1 MDDFHGTCAGRKY
14 PLIGLMGEELMGKA
28 KQKSNLESII
38 EKAKSVVI
46 PVVSVPSTDSN
57 MIIDRPSVAT
67 TTASPAKFTK
77 SSNESNARIVCYFT
91 NWSHKR
97 PGVGQF
103 TPEDL
108 DPFLCTHVVYAF
120 ANLNSEF
127 KLIPSEPSDESSDGK
142 SGLYDRVL
150 ALKSKNP
157 NLKILIAVGG
167 WMMGPTPFKTLTES
181 AYRQTLFTF
190 NVIEFLRKKGFDGLD
205 VCWEF
210 PRGDDDK
217 ARYTKLLKV
226 SCPAIAISFSLST
239 ILLGIARNI

>member
-1 MDDFHGTCAGRKY
+1 M
-14 PLIGLMGEELMGKA
+14 LGKIFV
-28 KQKSNLESII
+28 SF
-38 EKAKSVVI
+38 SVSSRI
-46 PVVSVPSTDSN
+46 LTHYLFFQC
-57 MIIDRPSVAT
+57 
-67 TTASPAKFTK
+67 KFD
-77 SSNESNARIVCYFT
+77 RIVCYLT

-97 PGVGQF
+97 PGQGQF
-103 TPEDL
+103 NPEDL
-108 DPFLCTHVVYAF
+108 DPFLCTHVIYAF

-142 SGLYDRVL
+142 PGLYDRVL

-157 NLKILIAVGG
+157 NLKISLAVGG

-210 PRGDDDK
+210 PRGAEDK
-217 ARYTKLLKV
+217 ERYSKLLKV
-226 SCPAIAISFSLST
+226 SSTPDSMTVAIEFISYSLYCT
-239 ILLGIARNI
+239 TFIPLGIARNF